1 MPFPRVAAIRQH
13 FPDRRL
19 QDIPGDVRRE
29 LASAG
34 FGAGLKP
41 GARVAIGAGSRG
53 IANIAVIVRA
63 VVDYWKSIG
72 AQPFVF
78 PAMGTH
84 GAATAEGQ
92 ANVLAN
98 FGITAETMGCPI
110 VSSLEVVSLG
120 TTPDGIETYL
130 DRQAYESDG
139 MMFVG
144 RVKRH
149 TDFEGKIESG
159 LFKMMAIGLGKLTG
173 AQRYHVHAYRMG
185 IEAVVRSVGRHVL
198 RSGKILGGL
207 AVIEDEGHNTAKVN
221 AVRAEEMERRE
232 EELLAIAKSWV
243 ARIPVPA
250 LDILIVD
257 EIGKDISGT
266 GMDTKVVNRNPRAD
280 YNPWPNAPKVERI
293 IARNMSALGYGNAV
307 GVGMADVVTDRL
319 VSKIDWQSTY
329 VNAFTSGALSA
340 VRVPL
345 HFPTDRECLER
356 MARTVGKL
364 SQEEVTIGRIRN
376 TQELGL
382 MLLTENLLPEV
393 STNPAIEVL
402 EEPHEM
408 EFDEEGNLLPF

>member
-1 MPFPRVAAIRQH
+1 MPFPRVAAIRQR

-19 QDIPGDVRRE
+19 QDIPGEVRRE

-53 IANIAVIVRA
+53 ITNIAIIVRA
-63 VVDYWKSIG
+63 VVDYWKSIA

-120 TTPDGIETYL
+120 ATPDGIETYL

-207 AVIEDEGHNTAKVN
+207 AVIEDEGHNTAKVS

-266 GMDTKVVNRNPRAD
+266 GFDTNIVGRYHTPYASGGPKITRVGVLDVTDKSNGNANGLGILDLTTKRAFD
-280 YNPWPNAPKVERI
+280 KFDFEQTYPNALTSTVP
-293 IARNMSALGYGNAV
+293 MSVKLPMVLKN
-307 GVGMADVVTDRL
+307 DRQAIQAAIKMSN
-319 VSKIDWQSTY
+319 VMDRT
-329 VNAFTSGALSA
+329 A
-340 VRVPL
+340 VRMV
-345 HFPTDRECLER
+345 RIKN
-356 MARTVGKL
+356 TV
-364 SQEEVTIGRIRN
+364 Q
-376 TQELGL
+376 LGEIEIS
-382 MLLTENLLPEV
+382 ENLVP
-393 STNPAIEVL
+393 
-402 EEPHEM
+402 
-408 EFDEEGNLLPF
+408 